1 MFVSGLVLG
10 VDHADATC
18 VHQLGGQAVHLQRQH
33 AVKEDSLQVFKLP
46 TWPAAASR
54 ASASFLLP
62 DVLPVATRRAV
73 LTTRFE
79 KFTRAADFES
89 NTWCRGLRCGE
100 V

>member
-1 MFVSGLVLG
+1 MFVRRLVLRI
-10 VDHADATC
+10 DHPDAAC
-18 VHQLGGQAVHLQRQH
+18 IHQLGCEAVHLQQRRNLMGFSPG
-33 AVKEDSLQVFKLP
+33 SLS

-62 DVLPVATRRAV
+62 EVLPVATRRAV

-89 NTWCRGLRCGE
+89 NTWWEGC
-100 V
+100 